1 MAGSIHRSHPAC
13 GTAFGWAFGCIL
25 AMAILQEFAAAA
37 QSLQPIVPYL
47 QERLG
52 INESQAKGGLGA
64 LLVFARER
72 LPKPD
77 FDRLARR
84 MPNAEYIMDQTHV
97 RGVVTRPLD
106 DLDEYEDAITN
117 LGISEQS
124 AASFAP
130 AVLAYLESAGYYE
143 ERDILS
149 RALD

>member
-1 MAGSIHRSHPAC
+1 MRASIDRSHLKR
-13 GTAFGWAFGCIL
+13 TAAFGCIL
-25 AMAILQEFAAAA
+25 AMFILQDLAVA
-37 QSLQPIVPYL
+37 QSGQAIVPYL

-52 INESQAKGGLGA
+52 LNESQVKGGLGA

-72 LPKPD
+72 LPKPE

-84 MPNAEYIMDQTHV
+84 MPNAENIMDQTHL
-97 RGVVTRPLD
+97 RGVVTRPID
-106 DLDEYEDAITN
+106 DLDEYEGVLAN
-117 LGISEQS
+117 LGISQQS

-130 AVLAYLESAGYYE
+130 AVMAYLDSAGYYE